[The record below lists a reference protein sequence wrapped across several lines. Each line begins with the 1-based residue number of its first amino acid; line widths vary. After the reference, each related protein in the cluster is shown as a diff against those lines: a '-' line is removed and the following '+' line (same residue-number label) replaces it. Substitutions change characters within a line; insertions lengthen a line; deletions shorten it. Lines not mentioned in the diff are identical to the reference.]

1 MILEMKVAIRRQM
14 TIHPEVMDVL
24 NEQIA
29 LEMRAS
35 ASYLAMASWCDQRGL
50 LNSKSFFYKQAEEE
64 RGHAMKIFEFVNDA
78 GGASLSPSVPEVN
91 NEFEGLKE
99 IYEKSLDQ
107 EIKVTQSIYKCFKKA
122 RSVDDFA
129 SEVFLQWFV
138 SEQLEEEDAVRSI
151 LDVFD
156 LMDDMPLKMI
166 DERLPT
172 E

>member
-1 MILEMKVAIRRQM
+1 MKTAIRRQM

-29 LEMRAS
+29 LEMHAS
-35 ASYLAMASWCDQRGL
+35 ASYLAMASWCDQREL
-50 LNSKSFFYKQAEEE
+50 LNSKAFFYKQSEEE
-64 RGHAMKIFEFVNDA
+64 REHGMRIFNFINDA
-78 GGASLSPSVPEVN
+78 GGAAISPAIPEVN
-91 NEFEGLKE
+91 NDFESLRE

-107 EIKVTQSIYKCFKKA
+107 EIQVTQSIYKCFSKA
-122 RSVDDFA
+122 RSVNDYA

-138 SEQLEEEDAVRSI
+138 NEQVEEEDTVRSI

-156 LMDDMPLKMI
+156 LMEGMPLKMI
-166 DERLPT
+166 DERLPK

>member
-1 MILEMKVAIRRQM
+1 MVLDMKVAIRRQM

-29 LEMRAS
+29 LEMHTS
-35 ASYLAMASWCDQRGL
+35 SSYLAMASWCDQRGFT
-50 LNSKSFFYKQAEEE
+50 NSKAFFYKQAEEE

-78 GGASLSPSVPEVN
+78 GGASLSPAVAEVN
-91 NEFEGLKE
+91 NDFEGLRE

-107 EIKVTQSIYKCFKKA
+107 EIQVTQSIYKCFKKA
-122 RSVDDFA
+122 RSLDDFA

-138 SEQLEEEDAVRSI
+138 SEQVEEEDAVRNI
-151 LDVFD
+151 IDIFD
-156 LMDDMPLKMI
+156 LMGDMPLKMI

-172 E
+172 V

>member
-1 MILEMKVAIRRQM
+1 MKTAIRRQM
-14 TIHPEVMDVL
+14 TIHPDVMDVL

-35 ASYLAMASWCDQRGL
+35 ASYLAMASWCDQREL
-50 LNSKSFFYKQAEEE
+50 VNSKAFFYKQAEEE
-64 RGHAMKIFEFVNDA
+64 REHGMKIFTFINDA
-78 GGASLSPSVPEVN
+78 GGAAISPSVPSVN
-91 NEFEGLKE
+91 NEFESLRD

-107 EIKVTQSIYKCFKKA
+107 EIGVTQSIYKCFSEA
-122 RSVDDFA
+122 RNKGDYA

-138 SEQLEEEDAVRSI
+138 NEQVEEEDTFRSI

-156 LMDDMPLKMI
+156 LMGDLPLKMI

>member
-1 MILEMKVAIRRQM
+1 MKTAIRRQM

-29 LEMRAS
+29 LEMHAS
-35 ASYLAMASWCDQRGL
+35 ASYLAMASWCDQREL
-50 LNSKSFFYKQAEEE
+50 LNSKAFFYKQAEEE
-64 RGHAMKIFEFVNDA
+64 RAHGMKIFNFINDA
-78 GGASLSPSVPEVN
+78 GGAAISPSVPDVN
-91 NEFEGLKE
+91 NEFESLQE

-107 EIKVTQSIYKCFKKA
+107 EIGVTQSIYKCFSKA
-122 RSVDDFA
+122 RSLNDFA

-138 SEQLEEEDAVRSI
+138 NEQVEEEDAVRSI
-151 LDVFD
+151 LDVFE
-156 LMDDMPLKMI
+156 LMGDMPLKMI

>member
-1 MILEMKVAIRRQM
+1 MKTAIRRQM
-14 TIHPEVMDVL
+14 TIHPEVMDAL

-29 LEMRAS
+29 LEMHAS
-35 ASYLAMASWCDQRGL
+35 ASYLAMASWCDQREL
-50 LNSKSFFYKQAEEE
+50 LNSKAFFYKQAEEE
-64 RGHAMKIFEFVNDA
+64 RAHGMKIFNFINDA
-78 GGASLSPSVPEVN
+78 GGAAISPAVPEVN
-91 NEFEGLKE
+91 NDFESLRE

-107 EIKVTQSIYKCFKKA
+107 EIGVTQSIYKCFSKA
-122 RSVDDFA
+122 RSINDYA

-138 SEQLEEEDAVRSI
+138 NEQVEEEDTVRSI

-156 LMDDMPLKMI
+156 LMGDMPLKMI

>member
-1 MILEMKVAIRRQM
+1 MKTAIRRQM

-29 LEMRAS
+29 LEMHAS
-35 ASYLAMASWCDQRGL
+35 ASYLAMASWCDQREL
-50 LNSKSFFYKQAEEE
+50 LNSKAFFYKQSEEE
-64 RGHAMKIFEFVNDA
+64 RGHAMKIFDFINEA
-78 GGASLSPSVPEVN
+78 GGAAISPEVHSIT
-91 NEFEGLKE
+91 NEFEGLRE

-107 EIKVTQSIYKCFKKA
+107 EIHVTQSIYKCFKKA

-138 SEQLEEEDAVRSI
+138 SEQVEEEDSVRSI

-156 LMDDMPLKMI
+156 LMGDMPLKMI